1 MANQDPFGIVGTTQA
16 GTYHVERM
24 VAEGGWGVV
33 YRAYHGAFKA
43 PVALKLLKLPEGLS
57 EDEQKQV
64 LEKFRAEAE
73 VMFRLSSTIAAVVRP
88 LHVGVISTD
97 TGAFVP
103 FMALEW
109 IEGESL
115 DSLVAKRAARGEPPY
130 SIDEAFRVVQPVARA
145 LARAHHF
152 KGPDGLQCI
161 AHCDVKPEN
170 ILLAV
175 VNDEKTTKILDFGIA
190 QVRSAT
196 SQILDRKPNAKPAVM
211 SFTPSYAAPEQWSP
225 HRYGSMGAWTDV
237 WGLALTLSEL
247 MAGRTLIEGDLETM
261 KAIATDPARRPTPR
275 TEGVFVSDAVEAVF
289 QRALAV
295 DPADR
300 HEDVRVF
307 WRDLESALGF
317 ESTAG
322 VTGPVPAVTPSM
334 VAAAERLRGGGMLSA
349 APPPV
354 QPSGRPP
361 VQTPSL
367 LPHVAPAANQALDI
381 DWKAIDAGPPSA
393 RPRIASA
400 SLRAPAIA
408 SVRPPAVAS
417 LRPPSLE
424 PPRPAIVLS
433 EPSAGGGLRRFV
445 FPSLIAV
452 LGFALAVA
460 DMAWADAGN
469 EALLVGPVPLAW
481 LGRGLAVVGTIHLV
495 WRLMVAYAAD

>member
-1 MANQDPFGIVGTTQA
+1 MANKDPFGIVGTTQA

-57 EDEQKQV
+57 QDEQTEV

-115 DSLVAKRAARGEPPY
+115 DALVAKRAARGDPPY

-152 KGPDGLQCI
+152 KGPDGPQCI

-190 QVRSAT
+190 QVRSTT

-225 HRYGSMGAWTDV
+225 QRFGSMGAWTDV

-247 MAGRTLIEGDLETM
+247 MAGRTLIDGDLATM
-261 KAIATDPARRPTPR
+261 KAIATDPSRRPTPR

-295 DPADR
+295 DPGDR
-300 HEDVRVF
+300 HEDVKVF
-307 WRDLESALGF
+307 WRHLESALGF

-322 VTGPVPAVTPSM
+322 LTGPVPTVTPSM
-334 VAAAERLRGGGMLSA
+334 VDAVERLRAGGSPGAVSNA
-349 APPPV
+349 
-354 QPSGRPP
+354 S
-361 VQTPSL
+361 
-367 LPHVAPAANQALDI
+367 LDI
-381 DWKAIDAGPPSA
+381 DWQAIEAGPASA
-393 RPRIASA
+393 RPRIASG
-400 SLRAPAIA
+400 SLR
-408 SVRPPAVAS
+408 PPPVAS
-417 LRPPSLE
+417 LRPPPASVSLRPSASASLRPLG
-424 PPRPAIVLS
+424 PPRLAPP
-433 EPSAGGGLRRFV
+433 EPNAASGLGRFIL
-445 FPSLIAV
+445 PSLVAV
-452 LGFALAVA
+452 LGLALALA

-469 EALLVGPVPLAW
+469 EALSVGSIPLAW
-481 LGRGLAVVGTIHLV
+481 IGRGLAAVGTIHLV

>member
-1 MANQDPFGIVGTTQA
+1 MDNKDPFGIVGTTQA

-33 YRAYHGAFKA
+33 YRAYHGAFRA
-43 PVALKLLKLPEGLS
+43 PVALKLLKLPDGLS
-57 EDEQKQV
+57 ETEQKEV

-73 VMFRLSSTIAAVVRP
+73 VMFRLSSSIAAVVRP

-115 DSLVAKRAARGEPPY
+115 DAIVARRAARGEPAY

-152 KGPDGLQCI
+152 KGPDGPLCI

-196 SQILDRKPNAKPAVM
+196 SQILDRKPHAKPTVM
-211 SFTPSYAAPEQWSP
+211 TFSPSYAAPEQWDP
-225 HRYGSMGAWTDV
+225 RRYGSMGPWTDV

-247 MAGRTLIEGDLETM
+247 MAGHTLIDGDFAKM
-261 KAIATDPARRPTPR
+261 KAMATDPARRPSPR
-275 TEGVFVSDAVEAVF
+275 TEGIFVSDAVEAVF

-295 DPADR
+295 DPTAR
-300 HEDVRVF
+300 HEDVKVF
-307 WRDLESALGF
+307 WRDLEVALGK
-317 ESTAG
+317 EH
-322 VTGPVPAVTPSM
+322 TGPVPSVRAP
-334 VAAAERLRGGGMLSA
+334 MLSA
-349 APPPV
+349 PAPKPV
-354 QPSGRPP
+354 TISK
-361 VQTPSL
+361 
-367 LPHVAPAANQALDI
+367 APAPVGGLDV
-381 DWKAIDAGPPSA
+381 DWKTIDASPPSA
-393 RPRIASA
+393 RPRPVMA
-400 SLRAPAIA
+400 SLKPAPP
-408 SVRPPAVAS
+408 VFT
-417 LRPPSLE
+417 E
-424 PPRPAIVLS
+424 PEATA
-433 EPSAGGGLRRFV
+433 EPSVAVGLSQRFLL
-445 FPSLIAV
+445 PGAIAV
-452 LGFALAVA
+452 LGIVLSIA

-469 EALLVGPVPLAW
+469 EALAAGPFPLAW
-481 LGRGLAVVGTIHLV
+481 VGRGLAVIGTMFFL
-495 WRLMVAYAAD
+495 WRLLVASEAD